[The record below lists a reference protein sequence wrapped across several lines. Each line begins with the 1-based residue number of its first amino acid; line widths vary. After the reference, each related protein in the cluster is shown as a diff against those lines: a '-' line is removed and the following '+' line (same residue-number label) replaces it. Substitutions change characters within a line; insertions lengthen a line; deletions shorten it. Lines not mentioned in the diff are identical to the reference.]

1 MIKNNVKLG
10 EAACQIQTIPIVNR
24 KMVMKE
30 QFFIVSTLQKVPPVL
45 TTN

>member
-1 MIKNNVKLG
+1 MNKKNVKLG
-10 EAACQIQTIPIVNR
+10 EAACQLQTIPIVNR